1 VLRVTIQ
8 PPDPTSATPP
18 FEQLR
23 AQVAA
28 LVAAGDLAA
37 GERLPTVRGLAEQL
51 GLAAG
56 TVARVYRELEADG
69 VVETRGRAGTFVPET
84 SAAAAGDVGSAAA
97 GDVGSAAAAYVVA
110 VRRAGLTRAEAHNAL
125 DRAWP

>member
-1 VLRVTIQ
+1 M
-8 PPDPTSATPP
+8 
-18 FEQLR
+18 R

-28 LVAAGDLAA
+28 LVAGGDLAA

-69 VVETRGRAGTFVPET
+69 VVETRGRAGTFVAE
-84 SAAAAGDVGSAAA
+84 SAAA
-97 GDVGSAAAAYVVA
+97 GEGDVGAAAATYA
-110 VRRAGLTRAEAHNAL
+110 AAARRAGLTRAEAHNAL

>member
-1 VLRVTIQ
+1 MLSVTLQ
-8 PPDPTSATPP
+8 PPDPASATPP

-28 LVAAGDLAA
+28 RVAAGDLAA

-51 GLAAG
+51 GLAPG

-69 VVETRGRAGTFVPET
+69 VVETRGRAGTFVAE
-84 SAAAAGDVGSAAA
+84 SAAA
-97 GDVGSAAAAYVVA
+97 GEGDVGAAVAAYVA
-110 VRRAGLTRAEAHNAL
+110 AARRAGLTRAEAHNAL

>member
-1 VLRVTIQ
+1 MTIQ

-28 LVAAGDLAA
+28 LVAGGDLAA

-69 VVETRGRAGTFVPET
+69 VVETRGRAGTFVAE
-84 SAAAAGDVGSAAA
+84 SAAA
-97 GDVGSAAAAYVVA
+97 GEGDVGAAAATYA
-110 VRRAGLTRAEAHNAL
+110 AAARRAGLTRAEAHNAL